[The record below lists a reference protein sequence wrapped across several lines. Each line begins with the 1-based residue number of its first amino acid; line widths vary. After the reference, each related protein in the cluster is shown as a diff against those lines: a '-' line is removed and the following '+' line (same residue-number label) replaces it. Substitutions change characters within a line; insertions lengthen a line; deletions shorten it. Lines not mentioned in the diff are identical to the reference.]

1 MINPMYD
8 GDSDGTMVM
17 EEELDEDYEPTPEG
31 IIFRINLLLKTIIN

>member
-17 EEELDEDYEPTPEG
+17 EEELDEDYEPTPEEILEYAEFLG
-31 IIFRINLLLKTIIN
+31 MDP